1 MSPADPGSGEFGRI
15 ARYLAP
21 LAAGCPG
28 ALDLKDDAALL
39 RVPAGRELVVT
50 TDAMVAGIHFLADDP
65 PADIAAKLLRT
76 NLSDLAAMG
85 AEPFGYSLVLALPR
99 EQNGQ
104 GDEDWLA
111 AFAEGLAA
119 DQSQYGIP
127 LIGGDSVATRGPM
140 TLAVSALGLVPAG
153 EALTRRI
160 SGPAEAQALFVT
172 GSIGDAALGLKF
184 VLGELDPALVSEADR
199 AALIARLR
207 RPEPRLGVGAALRR
221 LAAAALDVSDGLVA
235 DVGHLCEV
243 SGCAAVIE
251 TARLPLSPPACAL
264 LERRPE
270 LLAAVLTGGDD
281 YELAFAAPAARRAEL
296 AALAARLGVAIT
308 EIGRFEPGPAGRVAV
323 RDAAG
328 RPLAL
333 AAGGWNHFQDS

>member
-99 EQNGQ
+99 
-104 GDEDWLA
+104 DLAEDWLA
-111 AFAEGLAA
+111 AFAGGLAA

-127 LIGGDSVATRGPM
+127 LIGGDSVATRGPA

-172 GSIGDAALGLKF
+172 GSIGDAALGLK
-184 VLGELDPALVSEADR
+184 
-199 AALIARLR
+199 
-207 RPEPRLGVGAALRR
+207 
-221 LAAAALDVSDGLVA
+221 
-235 DVGHLCEV
+235 
-243 SGCAAVIE
+243 
-251 TARLPLSPPACAL
+251 
-264 LERRPE
+264 
-270 LLAAVLTGGDD
+270 
-281 YELAFAAPAARRAEL
+281 
-296 AALAARLGVAIT
+296 
-308 EIGRFEPGPAGRVAV
+308 
-323 RDAAG
+323 
-328 RPLAL
+328 
-333 AAGGWNHFQDS
+333 

>member
-1 MSPADPGSGEFGRI
+1 MRPTDPDSGEFGRI
-15 ARYLAP
+15 ARFLAP

-28 ALDLKDDAALL
+28 ALGLKDDAALL
-39 RVPAGRELVVT
+39 RVPAGRKLVVT
-50 TDAMVAGIHFLADDP
+50 TDAMVAGTHFLADDP

-99 EQNGQ
+99 DL
-104 GDEDWLA
+104 DEHWLA
-111 AFAEGLAA
+111 AFAGGLAA

-127 LIGGDSVATRGPM
+127 LIGGDSVATRGPA
-140 TLAVSALGLVPAG
+140 TLAVSALGLVPVG

-184 VLGELDPALVSEADR
+184 VLGELDSALLCEADR
-199 AALIARLR
+199 ATLVARLR
-207 RPEPRLGVGAALRR
+207 RPEPRLGVGIALRR

-251 TARLPLSPPACAL
+251 TARLPLSPPARAL
-264 LERRPE
+264 LKRRPE

-296 AALAARLGVAIT
+296 AGLAARLGVAIT
-308 EIGRFEPGPAGRVAV
+308 EIGRFEPGPAGRVAAL
-323 RDAAG
+323 DTAG